1 MLNERFHAQGLHL
14 DCVKYLE
21 SEVPMRFF
29 LLSLVAFA
37 LIFHPSKA
45 GEATGTL
52 RGMVHDVNGAV
63 VPGARVIIQSWK
75 ADMRNSG
82 RVTYTIDPVLVTDSR
97 GEFSSRLERGRYDI
111 FISYP
116 IFLPKAKRIE
126 IEANK
131 ETALDFELKDDPQTA
146 GMGY

>member
-1 MLNERFHAQGLHL
+1 
-14 DCVKYLE
+14 
-21 SEVPMRFF
+21 MRFF

-37 LIFHPSKA
+37 LAFHPSLA
-45 GEATGTL
+45 GETTGTL
-52 RGMVHDVNGAV
+52 RGVVHDVNGAV
-63 VPGARVIIQSWK
+63 VPGARVVIQSWK
-75 ADMRNSG
+75 SDMKNSG

-97 GEFSSRLERGRYDI
+97 GEFSSRLGRGRYDV

-131 ETALDFELKDDPQTA
+131 ETTLDLELMDDPRTA
-146 GMGY
+146 GAVY

>member
-1 MLNERFHAQGLHL
+1 LIA
-14 DCVKYLE
+14 E
-21 SEVPMRFF
+21 SIREVLMRLCT
-29 LLSLVAFA
+29 LLFLVAVLSIGFGRTDVE
-37 LIFHPSKA
+37 S
-45 GEATGTL
+45 GTL
-52 RGMVHDVNGAV
+52 RGVVHDVNGAV
-63 VPGARVIIQSWK
+63 VPGARVVIQSWK
-75 ADMRNSG
+75 SDMKNSG

-131 ETALDFELKDDPQTA
+131 ETTLDFELKDDPRTA
-146 GMGY
+146 GVVY